1 MRRVLVVGG
10 SKGIGKAIVS
20 SQLALG
26 NKVVNISRSKPEI
39 FHEKL
44 EHFHCDVLTE
54 ELPILLK
61 EIDSLVYCPGSINL
75 KPIKS
80 LKLSDFRDDLEINLM
95 GAIKVIQFYVDQLK
109 LSQAPSVLLFSTVA
123 VKLGMPYHA
132 SVAASKGAIEG
143 LVKSLGAEWAPKI
156 RINAIAPSIAETDL
170 AAKLLRNDSMKE
182 KIVDRHPLKRILNPE
197 EIANMASFLLSTNA
211 QSISGQIFEMDNG
224 IVSFK
229 I

>member
-1 MRRVLVVGG
+1 MRKVVVIGG
-10 SKGIGKAIVS
+10 SRGIGKAIVS
-20 SQLALG
+20 SQLAMG
-26 NKVVNISRSKPEI
+26 NKVANISRSKPEI
-39 FHEKL
+39 FHDNL

-54 ELPILLK
+54 ELPILQK

-80 LKLSDFRDDLEINLM
+80 LKLSDFREDLEINLL

-123 VKLGMPYHA
+123 VKLGMPFHA
-132 SVAASKGAIEG
+132 SIAASKGAIEG
-143 LVKSLGAEWAPKI
+143 LVKTLGAEWAPKI
-156 RINAIAPSIAETDL
+156 RINAIAPSITETDL
-170 AAKLLRNDSMKE
+170 SAKLLRNESMKE
-182 KIVDRHPLKRILNPE
+182 KMVERHPLKRILIPE
-197 EIANMASFLLSTNA
+197 EIADLSAFLLSTKA

-224 IVSFK
+224 IVNFK